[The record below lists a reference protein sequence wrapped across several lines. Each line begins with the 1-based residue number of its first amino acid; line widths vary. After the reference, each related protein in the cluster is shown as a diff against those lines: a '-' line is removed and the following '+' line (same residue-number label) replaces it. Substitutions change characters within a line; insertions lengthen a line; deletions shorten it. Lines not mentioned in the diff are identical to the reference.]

1 MTTNTLRAACK
12 INRPEAGF
20 GVDYGLAAGELKV
33 LGELCCK
40 IEVFGTSP
48 RSALCQKSVV
58 LATNGMG
65 SM

>member
-1 MTTNTLRAACK
+1 LIVGAACK
-12 INRPEAGF
+12 IIRPEGGF